1 MNTRPVPGE
10 NKQVLA
16 SKDKPEYSDY
26 EKELSA
32 QQESDKA
39 FHNEMEQE
47 VANQEKKD
55 KEFHKQ
61 MEQEVSD

>member
-16 SKDKPEYSDY
+16 SKDKPENSDY

-47 VANQEKKD
+47 VAN
-55 KEFHKQ
+55 
-61 MEQEVSD
+61 